1 MPLPHLHDSA
11 PRRLAAAC
19 ARMALATLIA
29 LPAATRASPAASA
42 PPRAR
47 VVTTADG
54 AVRGVVRHGALEFRG
69 MPYAAAPVGRLRFAA
84 PQPATP
90 WQGVF
95 DATRFGLPCA
105 QAARYQLTAASDAE
119 DCLRINVSLPADLP
133 PGERLPVLVW
143 VHGGA
148 FVGGGAELYRLDR
161 LATRGRLV
169 VVSFNYRLGVFGWM
183 PHPALPRADNGGWAL
198 EDQRAALRWVQRNIA
213 AFGGDPQQ
221 VTLAGESAGAFAVC
235 AHLLS
240 PERVAGLFERAILSS
255 AACLQ
260 PLPTLDEALRGPQ
273 AMWRRVGDALGC
285 PRDPQG
291 SLRCLRAQPAA
302 ALVAAQQRVGHSL
315 LDFAPVVGNATLP
328 RSGAEALASGRVMRV
343 PLLAGGTR
351 NELRLYVA
359 YDLLQKPPPPGF
371 DAASLRRYWLPRY
384 YGADRDGRYAAI
396 GAEYAPHGAIDGA
409 AFGSLLSDYNPTIG
423 LNNCLYL
430 ASDDALARWLP
441 ELYAFE
447 YADADAPVLGVG
459 IGPGLDPGIA
469 LGAVHASD
477 LSALFPHFSNTAA
490 NDGPD
495 LAPASQRLS
504 DAMLAAWAAF
514 AHGSSPAAPG
524 LPAWPRYR
532 SAADV
537 MLLQPGRSRVY
548 DASVQHRCAFWQRLY
563 PDRARPKPI

>member
-1 MPLPHLHDSA
+1 
-11 PRRLAAAC
+11 LAF
-19 ARMALATLIA
+19 ATLIA
-29 LPAATRASPAASA
+29 LPAAASA
-42 PPRAR
+42 Q

-95 DATRFGLPCA
+95 DATRFGMPCA
-105 QAARYQLTAASDAE
+105 QAARYQLTAASHNE
-119 DCLRINVSLPADLP
+119 DCLRVNVSLPADLP

-183 PHPALPRADNGGWAL
+183 PQPALPRADNGGWAL

-213 AFGGDPQQ
+213 AFGGDPRR

-260 PLPTLDEALRGPQ
+260 PLPTLDEAL
-273 AMWRRVGDALGC
+273 
-285 PRDPQG
+285 
-291 SLRCLRAQPAA
+291 
-302 ALVAAQQRVGHSL
+302 
-315 LDFAPVVGNATLP
+315 
-328 RSGAEALASGRVMRV
+328 ASGQVMRV

-371 DAASLRRYWLPRY
+371 DATSLRRYWLPRY
-384 YGADRDGRYAAI
+384 YGADRDAAI
-396 GAEYAPHGAIDGA
+396 GAEYAPHGVIDGA
-409 AFGSLLSDYNPTIG
+409 EFGSMLSDYNPTIG

-430 ASDDALARWLP
+430 ASDDALVRWLP

-514 AHGSSPAAPG
+514 AHGKGPAATG

-537 MLLQPGRSRVY
+537 MLLRPDRSQVY
-548 DASVQHRCAFWQRLY
+548 DASVKHRCAFWQRLY
-563 PDRARPKPI
+563 PDALRQGERNPTPGGAERPM